1 MEIDEPLMKCKCS
14 KEFAINRIQ
23 KHIQQSSC
31 KSLYSPEEY
40 NNLVKQ
46 CDSHKKE
53 KKKKREY
60 ERYHE
65 KQSFK
70 KVKVHFLLCYN
81 VTFLQNLKN
90 KISPILG

>member
-31 KSLYSPEEY
+31 KSLYLPEEY

-53 KKKKREY
+53 KKKKG
-60 ERYHE
+60 
-65 KQSFK
+65 
-70 KVKVHFLLCYN
+70 N
-81 VTFLQNLKN
+81 MTDIMKN
-90 KISPILG
+90 KASKKLRYIFCFVIM